1 MKSRVVSSS
10 LLPFYVLSYPIGLVV
25 RRVRALLVISLVA
38 LVIAGRPLSGMA
50 QPTDPEAEA
59 RTRVAE
65 SFQAGDAQRLL
76 TPAAERVEISI
87 LGMQTVYSR
96 AQALY
101 VLQDFF
107 RNFTPQDFTFGDVS
121 YTEDDFFATAQYRY
135 GQAEQPLQAYVRL
148 VRRDETWLLQ
158 EIRLDRT
165 ER

>member
-1 MKSRVVSSS
+1 MRAF
-10 LLPFYVLSYPIGLVV
+10 LVLSLVTLVV
-25 RRVRALLVISLVA
+25 
-38 LVIAGRPLSGMA
+38 AGRPLHGAA

-65 SFQAGDAQRLL
+65 SFQSGDAQRLL
-76 TPAAERVEISI
+76 TPAADRVEISI

-107 RNFTPQDFTFGDVS
+107 KNFAPQDFTFGDVS
-121 YTEDDFFATAQYRY
+121 HSEDDFFATAQYWY
-135 GQAEQPLQAYVRL
+135 GQAERPLQAYVRL
-148 VRRDETWLLQ
+148 VRRDDTWLLQ